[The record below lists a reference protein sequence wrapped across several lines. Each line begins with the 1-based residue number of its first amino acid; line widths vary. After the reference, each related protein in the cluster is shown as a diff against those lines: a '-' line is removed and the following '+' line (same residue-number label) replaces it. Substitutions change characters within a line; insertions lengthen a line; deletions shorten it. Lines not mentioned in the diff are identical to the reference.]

1 MGAYFSS
8 EAGTEVASTEP
19 KFNVTF
25 SDGISRALEPQPLV
39 VESESDPAVGLIFSA
54 FNYNSGS
61 NEMDDLQSEVSD
73 LERKLTELQERNAK
87 ELSHED
93 NLLLCLQKR
102 SEILTRKIT
111 NY

>member
-1 MGAYFSS
+1 
-8 EAGTEVASTEP
+8 
-19 KFNVTF
+19 
-25 SDGISRALEPQPLV
+25 
-39 VESESDPAVGLIFSA
+39 
-54 FNYNSGS
+54 
-61 NEMDDLQSEVSD
+61 MDDLRSEVSD
-73 LERKLTELQERNAK
+73 LERKLTELKERNAK